1 MSSAVASR
9 LLPPLVGVGTI
20 ALAAG
25 CGVFGPTHVDGAA
38 EAQRTW
44 TSSGVD
50 SYIVTMTST
59 CGERLMIGRFEV
71 EVVDGSVTTVTGL
84 DGPGRVAAEVPALPE
99 VVPTIAELLD
109 RLVSADSKHVPEA
122 SFDDATGI
130 PTHVL
135 FDPVP
140 NGIDDE
146 ECYDLTDFTP
156 RT

>member
-1 MSSAVASR
+1 MSSAALASR
-9 LLPPLVGVGTI
+9 LIPPLVGVGAI

-25 CGVFGPTHVDGAA
+25 CGVFGPTHVNGAA

-50 SYIVTMTST
+50 SYTVTMTSS

-71 EVVDGSVTTVTGL
+71 EVVDGSVTAVTGL
-84 DGPGRVAAEVPALPE
+84 DEPGRRAAEVPALPE

-109 RLVSADSKHVPEA
+109 RLVSVDPRQVLEA
-122 SFDDATGI
+122 SFDEATGI

-135 FDPVP
+135 FDPLP
-140 NGIDDE
+140 RGIDDE
-146 ECYDLTDFTP
+146 ECYDLTDYTP
-156 RT
+156 